1 MRSTLFLSVAI
12 LLALGVLFARDRLK
26 LAFKVG
32 AVLYAVLLAV
42 RFAIFGRTDADNLID
57 LLTVL
62 AIFGLIW
69 LAAWAATTAI
79 LRHRARRP
87 PS

>member
-1 MRSTLFLSVAI
+1 MRSALLLSIAI
-12 LLALGVLFARDRLK
+12 LLVLGVLFARDRLR
-26 LAFKVG
+26 LAFQVG
-32 AVLYAVLLAV
+32 AILYGALFVV
-42 RFAIFGRTDADNLID
+42 RFILFGRTDADSLID